1 MEFLRS
7 QRGLSSVKG
16 SSALRPLSA
25 RRLLASAKSPS
36 LRMRSRLFTKY
47 VALFVAV
54 VCIALVTNGLFEIWF
69 FYQEHTA
76 SLVRI
81 QREQAEAAS
90 AKIGQFVQEIGAQ
103 LGWTT
108 QLPWIAATLEQ
119 RRIDSMRLLRQ
130 VPAITAVAQ
139 VDPSGIERLR
149 VSRLET
155 NVVDSHIDVSNDPK
169 FAEAIVHKRYYGP
182 VYFRSQSE
190 PYMTLALA
198 GDRRDS
204 GVSVAEVNLKF
215 IWDVVS
221 QIKVGEH
228 GQAYV
233 VDAMGRLIAH
243 PDLDLVLRGTNVSEL
258 AQVRAARAAEIS
270 QEPLQVARNVE
281 GRQVLTA
288 YAEIAPLGWL
298 VFVELPRSEA
308 YARLYAT
315 IERTALILLAAL
327 GLAVVAGMFLA
338 RQMVVPIKAL
348 QAGAARI
355 GGGDLGQRISVKTGD
370 ELEGLADQFNEMAG
384 RLQDSYADLEKKI
397 EIRTRE
403 LAQSVSELR
412 ALGEVSQA
420 VNSTLDLQHVL
431 TTIVVKAVQLSGADS
446 GAIYVFDDQK
456 QQFLLRATH
465 GMDQA
470 MIAELLKQRM
480 GLDNTFVPIAI
491 QQGEPIHIPDIRE
504 ELPNPINA
512 IILRAGYRAQLAAAL
527 TRPGGQIVGLLVVR
541 RRSPGRFP
549 KGTVDLIKTF
559 AAQSVLAIQNARLF
573 SEIDEK
579 SHQLES
585 ESKHKSQFLA
595 NMSHELRT
603 PLNAIIGYT
612 ELILDNIYG
621 EVPERMRQVIERV
634 QTNGRHLLGL
644 INDVLDLTKI
654 EAGQLTLSL
663 ADYSL
668 KEVVDGVMIA
678 LEPLALEK
686 CLAFKAELPAHL
698 PIGHGDERR
707 ISQVLLNL
715 VGNAIKFTDKGEV
728 AITASAANGS
738 FTVAVRDSG
747 AGISPSDQARIF
759 DEFQQADSS
768 STRRKGGTGLGL
780 SIAKRIIEMHKG
792 RIWVESAV
800 GKGSTFFF
808 NLPIRVHQE
817 EGRS

>member
-1 MEFLRS
+1 M
-7 QRGLSSVKG
+7 RG
-16 SSALRPLSA
+16 
-25 RRLLASAKSPS
+25 
-36 LRMRSRLFTKY
+36 RLFTKY

-69 FYQEHTA
+69 FYQEHKS
-76 SLVRI
+76 SLIRI

-90 AKIGQFVQEIGAQ
+90 GKIGQFVKEIEAQ

-108 QLPWIAATLEQ
+108 QLPWIGATLEQ
-119 RRIDSMRLLRQ
+119 RRIDAMRLLRQ
-130 VPAITAVAQ
+130 VPAITELAQ

-155 NVVDSHIDVSNDPK
+155 DVIDSHNDVLKDPK
-169 FAEAIVHKRYYGP
+169 FVEAMAHKAYYGP
-182 VYFRSQSE
+182 VYFRSESE

-198 GDRRDS
+198 GDRRDA

-243 PDLDLVLRGTNVSEL
+243 PDLNLVLRGTNVSQL
-258 AQVRAARAAEIS
+258 AQVQAARAAIAGMS
-270 QEPLQVARNVE
+270 QEPIQVAQNLE

-288 YAEIAPLGWL
+288 YAQIAPLGWL
-298 VFVELPRSEA
+298 VFVELPRAEA
-308 YARLYAT
+308 YARLYTT
-315 IERTALILLAAL
+315 IERTGLLLLAAL

-355 GGGDLGQRISVKTGD
+355 GHGELGQRISVKTGD

-384 RLQDSYADLEKKI
+384 RLQDSYTDLEKKV
-397 EIRTRE
+397 ETRTRE
-403 LAQSVSELR
+403 LAQSVNELR

-420 VNSTLDLQHVL
+420 VNSTLDLQNVL
-431 TTIVVKAVQLSGADS
+431 TTIVTKAVQLSGADS
-446 GAIYVFDDQK
+446 GAIYVFDDLK
-456 QQFLLRATH
+456 QEFLLRATH

-470 MIAELLKQRM
+470 MIAELLKQRI
-480 GLDNTFVPIAI
+480 GLDTSFIPIAI
-491 QQGEPIHIPDIRE
+491 RQEEPIHIPDIRE
-504 ELPNPINA
+504 EPPHPINA
-512 IILRAGYRAQLAAAL
+512 IILRAGYRAQLAAPL
-527 TRPGGQIVGLLVVR
+527 TQRGQIVGLLVVR
-541 RRSPGRFP
+541 RRDPGRFP

-559 AAQSVLAIQNARLF
+559 AAQSGLAMQNARLF

-579 SHQLES
+579 SHQLEA

-621 EVPERMRQVIERV
+621 EAPERMRQVIERV

-668 KEVVDGVMIA
+668 KEVVDGVIIA
-678 LEPLALEK
+678 LEPLAVEK
-686 CLAFKAELPAHL
+686 RLAFKAYLPARL
-698 PIGHGDERR
+698 PTGHGDERR

-728 AITASAANGS
+728 AIKASAANGS
-738 FTVAVRDSG
+738 FTVAVCDSG
-747 AGISPSDQARIF
+747 PGISQSDQARIF
-759 DEFQQADSS
+759 GEFQQADNS

-780 SIAKRIIEMHKG
+780 SIAKRIIEMHNG
-792 RIWVESAV
+792 RIWVESNL

-808 NLPIRVHQE
+808 SLPVRVHQE
-817 EGRS
+817 EGPS

>member
-1 MEFLRS
+1 MTLDNDSANPHGTRA
-7 QRGLSSVKG
+7 LST
-16 SSALRPLSA
+16 RQ
-25 RRLLASAKSPS
+25 LLGSAKFPS
-36 LRMRSRLFTKY
+36 LRMRGRLFTKY

-69 FYQEHTA
+69 FYQEHRA
-76 SLVRI
+76 SLVRV

-90 AKIGQFVQEIGAQ
+90 AKIGQFVQEIAAQ

-108 QLPWIAATLEQ
+108 QLPWIEPTLEQ
-119 RRIDSMRLLRQ
+119 RRTDSIRLLRQ
-130 VPAITAVAQ
+130 VPAITVLAQ

-149 VSRLET
+149 VSRLGMD
-155 NVVDSHIDVSNDPK
+155 VVDSHIDVSKDPK
-169 FAEAIVHKRYYGP
+169 FAEAMARKTYYGP
-182 VYFRSQSE
+182 VYFRSESE

-198 GDRRDS
+198 GNRRDT

-243 PDLDLVLRGTNVSEL
+243 PELNLVLRGTNVSDL
-258 AQVRAARAAEIS
+258 AQVRAARAPETS
-270 QEPLQVARNVE
+270 QEPLQVARDVE

-298 VFVELPRSEA
+298 VFVELPWSEA
-308 YARLYAT
+308 NARLYVM
-315 IERTALILLAAL
+315 IERTGLVLLAAL
-327 GLAVVAGMFLA
+327 GLAAVSGMFLA

-348 QAGAARI
+348 QAGAVRI

-384 RLQDSYADLEKKI
+384 RLEDSYADLEKKI
-397 EIRTRE
+397 ETRTRE

-412 ALGEVSQA
+412 ALDEVSQA
-420 VNSTLDLQHVL
+420 VNSTLDLQNVL
-431 TTIVVKAVQLSGADS
+431 TTIVTKAVQLSGADS
-446 GAIYVFDDQK
+446 GSIYVFDDQK

-465 GMDQA
+465 GMEQA
-470 MIAELLKQRM
+470 MIAELLKQRI
-480 GLDNTFVPIAI
+480 GLDNTSVPIAI
-491 QQGEPIHIPDIRE
+491 RQGEPIHIPDILE

-512 IILRAGYRAQLAAAL
+512 IVLRAGYRAQLAAPL
-527 TRPGGQIVGLLVVR
+527 TGPGGQIVGLLVVR
-541 RRSPGRFP
+541 RRNPGWFP
-549 KGTVDLIKTF
+549 KETVDLVETF
-559 AAQSVLAIQNARLF
+559 AAQSVHAIQNARLF
-573 SEIDEK
+573 SEIDKK

-612 ELILDNIYG
+612 ELILDNIYC

-634 QTNGRHLLGL
+634 QINGSHLLGL

-668 KEVVDGVMIA
+668 KEVVDGVVIA

-686 CLAFKAELPAHL
+686 CLALKADLPAHL

-715 VGNAIKFTDKGEV
+715 VGNAIKFTDNGKV
-728 AITASAANGS
+728 AITVSAANGS
-738 FTVAVRDSG
+738 FMVAVCDTG
-747 AGISPSDQARIF
+747 PGISPSDQARIF
-759 DEFQQADSS
+759 EEFQQADSS
-768 STRRKGGTGLGL
+768 STRTKGGTGLGL
-780 SIAKRIIEMHKG
+780 SIAQRIIEMHNG
-792 RIWVESAV
+792 RIWVESAL

-808 NLPIRVHQE
+808 TLPVRVYPE
-817 EGRS
+817 EVRS